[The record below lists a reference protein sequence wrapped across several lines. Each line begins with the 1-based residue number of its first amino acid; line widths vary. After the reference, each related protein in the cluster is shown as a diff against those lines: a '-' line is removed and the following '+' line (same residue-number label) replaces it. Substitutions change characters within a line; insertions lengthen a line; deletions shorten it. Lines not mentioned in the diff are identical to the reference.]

1 MTANTNCDTTPNCD
15 YDGQALSEPHR
26 ICWHLRFYRKIPR
39 FRFHFYDF
47 VSLITEGT
55 IFRHSAIPCETCLAL
70 FCVKRRFCSGRLQN
84 HLKKRVI
91 MYLSYESTFFIV
103 NLTPKLNLITLLLFK
118 ATKFITNRITDQK
131 KVLCR
136 FLPYGRITS
145 TSDITFRQKSS
156 VLQPCCPANSS
167 PNEQMS
173 TPNVSTQRRWYRRTH
188 KSSRARISGYIFV
201 SRYLND
207 VLFAQLRSPHF
218 IQWYKVF
225 RRSLKL
231 P

>member
-1 MTANTNCDTTPNCD
+1 MTEVVIRDTCLCCD
-15 YDGQALSEPHR
+15 YDEQPLSELCR
-26 ICWHLRFYRKIPR
+26 ICWHLWFYRKIPR

-91 MYLSYESTFFIV
+91 MYLSYGSTFFIV
-103 NLTPKLNLITLLLFK
+103 NLTPKLNLLTLLLFK
-118 ATKFITNRITDQK
+118 ATKIITNSLTDQK

-145 TSDITFRQKSS
+145 TSDITFRQKTSAHSHAVPPTAAQMGRCPHQTFQPKRDDTGAHTNQIEQEYRDISS
-156 VLQPCCPANSS
+156 C
-167 PNEQMS
+167 
-173 TPNVSTQRRWYRRTH
+173 H
-188 KSSRARISGYIFV
+188 DI
-201 SRYLND
+201 
-207 VLFAQLRSPHF
+207 
-218 IQWYKVF
+218 
-225 RRSLKL
+225 
-231 P
+231 

>member
-1 MTANTNCDTTPNCD
+1 MRNLPCPLLCKTEI
-15 YDGQALSEPHR
+15 L
-26 ICWHLRFYRKIPR
+26 
-39 FRFHFYDF
+39 FRAT
-47 VSLITEGT
+47 SK
-55 IFRHSAIPCETCLAL
+55 S
-70 FCVKRRFCSGRLQN
+70 
-84 HLKKRVI
+84 LKKTGDYVLVLWKHLFHRQ
-91 MYLSYESTFFIV
+91 LDT
-103 NLTPKLNLITLLLFK
+103 KLNLLTLLLFK

-156 VLQPCCPANSS
+156 APQPCCPANSS

-173 TPNVSTQRRWYRRTH
+173 TLNVSTQRRWYRRTH

>member
-1 MTANTNCDTTPNCD
+1 MTTAAISYTSPHCD
-15 YDGQALSEPHR
+15 YNGQALSELSC
-26 ICWHLRFYRKIPR
+26 ICWYLRFDLKTPR
-39 FRFHFYDF
+39 LRFHFYDF

-118 ATKFITNRITDQK
+118 ATKFITNRITAQK

-136 FLPYGRITS
+136 FLPCEGIHSPPDKTYYQMPS
-145 TSDITFRQKSS
+145 APQS
-156 VLQPCCPANSS
+156 CCPANSS
-167 PNEQMS
+167 PN
-173 TPNVSTQRRWYRRTH
+173 
-188 KSSRARISGYIFV
+188 G
-201 SRYLND
+201 
-207 VLFAQLRSPHF
+207 
-218 IQWYKVF
+218 
-225 RRSLKL
+225 
-231 P
+231 